1 MENVTVKTQNEA
13 RVAIKLRFKSILMNH
28 VLPNSNFKHASLS
41 IMPYPVMPFTDD
53 ILSISI
59 YNLNKIT
66 DRFNT
71 DSDIYVEICK
81 VNTYGTK
88 DEETK
93 CSLSFYLEQD
103 YRDNEQIADVTLQA
117 AMEEF
122 DECLDKIKFPEYD
135 GNHEYYMGDD
145 VCCISP
151 NPNIGDIRILD
162 TLDAIWAYSMS
173 NKKFEEIHG
182 MLTETNIPNILLVI
196 GNIFKSSNMIKGLD
210 KVTLRNML
218 LSRVNIITEASL
230 SGSGDINDTT
240 SRLVTLGYTMT
251 DDIEYYV
258 KHYDQDENLCQVALT
273 DDIDHFTGCIRTVL
287 NDILEYYK
295 KVTSNTPL
303 LEITF
308 FTDMVTEDE
317 RSKFNERLNE
327 IKNDIDQNS
336 TL

>member
-13 RVAIKLRFKSILMNH
+13 RAAIKLRFRSILTNY
-28 VLPNSNFKHASLS
+28 VIPNDNFKYASLY

-66 DRFNT
+66 DRFNP

-135 GNHEYYMGDD
+135 SNHEYYMGDNVWCVTTD
-145 VCCISP
+145 PKEGEVSIQ
-151 NPNIGDIRILD
+151 G
-162 TLDAIWAYSMS
+162 TMDAIWSDTMS
-173 NKKFEEIHG
+173 NNKFEEIYG
-182 MLTETNIPNILLVI
+182 TLTEANIPNILLI
-196 GNIFKSSNMIKGLD
+196 IANIFGKSNMIKGEN

-218 LSRVNIITEASL
+218 LSRVNISTEASL

-240 SRLVTLGYTMT
+240 SRLITMGFT
-251 DDIEYYV
+251 MSDQIEYYI
-258 KHYDQDENLCQVALT
+258 KYYDQDENLCQVTLT
-273 DDIDHFTGCIRTVL
+273 DDVDHFTGAARAVL
-287 NDILEYYK
+287 NDMLKYYE

-303 LEITF
+303 LKITF
-308 FTDMVTEDE
+308 FADTITEDE
-317 RSKFNERLNE
+317 RFEFNKRLDE
-327 IKNDIDQNS
+327 IKNDLDKNS
-336 TL
+336 IL

>member
-13 RVAIKLRFKSILMNH
+13 MAVIKLRFKSILMNH
-28 VLPNSNFKHASLS
+28 VLPNSNFKYAN
-41 IMPYPVMPFTDD
+41 IYMIPYPMVPNTDD
-53 ILSISI
+53 ILNINI
-59 YNLNKIT
+59 YNLSKLMDAPTI
-66 DRFNT
+66 
-71 DSDIYVEICK
+71 DSDIYVEICRM
-81 VNTYGTK
+81 NSFGSK

-93 CSLSFYLEQD
+93 RSLSFYLDEE
-103 YRDNEQIADVTLQA
+103 YRENEQIINLNLQT

-122 DECLDKIKFPEYD
+122 EHCLNKIKFPEYD
-135 GNHEYYMGDD
+135 DDHEYFIGDN

-151 NPNIGDIRILD
+151 NPNIGDIRILN

-273 DDIDHFTGCIRTVL
+273 DDVYHFTEGIRAVL
-287 NDILEYYK
+287 NDILEYYG

-303 LEITF
+303 FEITF
-308 FTDMVTEDE
+308 FTDTITEDE
-317 RSKFNERLNE
+317 RPEFNKRLNKIRNNIE
-327 IKNDIDQNS
+327 QNS
-336 TL
+336 IL